1 MRTIPLG
8 TNKAFSDSE
17 LEDIYRQAVCRY
29 MVQRRSMV
37 DAFVNKHYNF
47 KGSARLHRHSL
58 GWDIAKT
65 PINAISSVLTVVKQT
80 SAFGLNKLGAKEL
93 AELFAN
99 KNLFLSTK
107 ISKEIQWNIQTE
119 LLELPCNNG
128 NNINQNDALLNELFN
143 DHRIQH
149 QFICTLKTLA
159 PHANNNEVKFKIE
172 ELLTE
177 YTGSRAAASDITV
190 SLMTAATGLVALHKL
205 TPGLA
210 SLSNSV
216 ASGIAHSTA
225 IHSFW
230 GGSSAGGMY
239 YSFFNVTT
247 PGMLTAAVFT
257 SMLIPA
263 SFVATF
269 AGILTDPI
277 QRKLGFHTKKLN
289 KVLDSTEQILLGE
302 DEAKLILKDHY
313 IARVFDLLDWTQ
325 LIIKAAR

>member
-1 MRTIPLG
+1 LES
-8 TNKAFSDSE
+8 NKTFSDSE

-29 MVQRRSMV
+29 MTQRRSMV
-37 DAFVNKHYNF
+37 NAFVNKHYSF
-47 KGSARLHRHSL
+47 KGSAKLHRHSL
-58 GWDIAKT
+58 GWDIVKT
-65 PINAISSVLTVVKQT
+65 PINAISSVLTVAKQT
-80 SAFGLNKLGAKEL
+80 SAFGLHKLGAKEL
-93 AELFAN
+93 SELIAN

-107 ISKEIQWNIQTE
+107 ISKEIQWTIQTG
-119 LLELPCNNG
+119 LLELPGNSG
-128 NNINQNDALLNELFN
+128 NNINQYDALLNELFN
-143 DHRIQH
+143 DHRVQH
-149 QFICTLKTLA
+149 QLICTLKVLA

-172 ELLTE
+172 ELLTD

-190 SLMTAATGLVALHKL
+190 SLMTAATGIVTLHKL

-230 GGSSAGGMY
+230 GGSWAGGLY
-239 YSFFNVTT
+239 YSFFNATT

-269 AGILTDPI
+269 AGIITDPL

-289 KVLDSTEQILLGE
+289 KVLDSTEHILLGE
-302 DEAKLILKDHY
+302 DKAKLELKDHY

-325 LIIKAAR
+325 LIVKAAG

>member
-1 MRTIPLG
+1 MRTIPLESNN
-8 TNKAFSDSE
+8 TFSDSE
-17 LEDIYRQAVCRY
+17 LEDIYRQAVSRY
-29 MVQRRSMV
+29 MTQRRSMV

-47 KGSARLHRHSL
+47 KGSAKLHRHSL
-58 GWDIAKT
+58 GWDILKT
-65 PINAISSVLTVVKQT
+65 PVNAISSVLTVVKQT

-93 AELFAN
+93 SEVIAN

-107 ISKEIQWNIQTE
+107 ISKEIQWHIQTG
-119 LLELPCNNG
+119 LLELPYNHG
-128 NNINQNDALLNELFN
+128 NNINHNDALLNELFN

-149 QFICTLKTLA
+149 QLVSTLKVLA
-159 PHANNNEVKFKIE
+159 PHANNDEVKFKIE
-172 ELLTE
+172 EILTE

-190 SLMTAATGLVALHKL
+190 SLMTAATGFVTLHKL

-216 ASGIAHSTA
+216 ASGIAHSAA

-230 GGSSAGGMY
+230 GGSWAGGLY

-247 PGMLTAAVFT
+247 PSMLTAAVFT

-269 AGILTDPI
+269 SGIITDPI

-289 KVLDSTEQILLGE
+289 KVLDSTEHILLGE
-302 DEAKLILKDHY
+302 DKTKLVLKDHY
-313 IARVFDLLDWTQ
+313 VARIFDLMDWTQ
-325 LIIKAAR
+325 LIIRAAR